1 MKILQTI
8 TLKHAL
14 EWQDEDEKVCYVCDT
29 FDLYAHM
36 TNTIELIED
45 YMRHLLKFDESSR
58 EI

>member
-8 TLKHAL
+8 TLKQAL
-14 EWQDEDEKVCYVCDT
+14 EWQDADERFCYICDT

-45 YMRHLLKFDESSR
+45 YMRHLLKFDENN
-58 EI
+58 